1 MVNAYTIEDLI
12 KKGIEALGEGEFNN
26 PLLDSQLLL
35 CHVLNVD
42 KIYTYTHKNEIV
54 DSHSVDKFLKLIDK
68 RKSGYP
74 IQYILGKQEFM
85 GLDFFVKEGVLV
97 PRPDTEI
104 LVEYILDIVKK
115 GYFNNKETLKIVDI
129 GTGSGAIT
137 LSLAHYLE
145 KVHIYSVDISP
156 IALEVATEN
165 SRRLGLE
172 SKVTFLKG
180 DLFEPLDILGLQN
193 SIDIIVS
200 NPPYIPTKDIA
211 ELQREVAEY
220 EPKLALDGGEDGLDF
235 YRRIVKECHKYLA
248 PKAVLAMEIGYDQ
261 GPALKKLLEDK
272 GKTLLSY
279 ETYSTSIKEQE
290 ICSSAGSSLSEI
302 NGVQKECKNNPNHSF
317 HIEIIKDLAGHDRV
331 VAFKKVIEN

>member
-1 MVNAYTIEDLI
+1 MVKAYTIEDLI
-12 KKGIEALGEGEFNN
+12 KIGIETLGEGEFNN

-42 KIYTYTHKNEIV
+42 KIYTYTHKTEIV

-85 GLDFFVKEGVLV
+85 GLDFFIKEGVLV

-104 LVEYILDIVKK
+104 LVEYIIDIVNK
-115 GYFNNKETLKIVDI
+115 GYFKGKDQLKIVDI

-137 LSLAHYLE
+137 LSLAHYL
-145 KVHIYSVDISP
+145 KNVHIYSVDISD
-156 IALEVATEN
+156 IALQVATEN

-180 DLFEPLDILGLQN
+180 DLFEPLDNLGLYR

-200 NPPYIPTKDIA
+200 NPPYIPTKDIE

-235 YRRIVKECHKYLA
+235 YRRIVNEYDKYLSERGI
-248 PKAVLAMEIGYDQ
+248 LAMEIGYDQ
-261 GPALKKLLEDK
+261 GPAIKKLLD
-272 GKTLLSY
+272 L
-279 ETYSTSIKEQE
+279 KEQATRE
-290 ICSSAGSSLSEI
+290 ETRGQNSCLIEAVTLREANGSRK
-302 NGVQKECKNNPNHSF
+302 GCKNNHPHC
-317 HIEIIKDLAGHDRV
+317 IEIIKDLAEHDRV
-331 VAFKKVIEN
+331 VILKTI